1 MNDTQLE
8 TLVNSVDPER
18 FDYGYQISQLVDLLE
33 QTDTATLLERTG
45 IGITLRDHSHRFGF
59 PNRNIGI
66 RPRGLQYLYG
76 IMSTLPPGGDPTI
89 TYREIGEQFAKVR
102 DAYLLSKALPYV
114 QSEKVS
120 YDEYRL
126 ELGLVERE
134 LDTGRFAEM
143 KQPRR
148 LAAASYSRFDEEMS
162 EVYGFT
168 IDEAIRFSEHLEDS
182 LQANSQPLSMAVAHF
197 FQANPN
203 TVNTIFTQDAT
214 EQMLPGEVK
223 LLAED
228 ELFFEGLNLVD
239 QVHDHIGDVSKSLW
253 LDIGSLLSE
262 LPESMARDSFVSY
275 LHELSVEVGEPD
287 RSLNPDFRNIS
298 EPNPIHA
305 SPLLEIDGR
314 YFISTLDNLNR
325 CLAETFYY
333 GLRSALTKQ
342 GRKKEFDNRWG
353 EYAEDWVRVQL
364 QDIASSTR
372 LLSNVEY
379 KYQGRKYESDFVLLG
394 DDKLLVIEVK
404 TKKLPVATRG
414 GNLNSLSGDVEEGI
428 GEAYDQARRF
438 LRAVLETDSLDVAAV
453 EGEYIINRSEF
464 DLFQPM
470 IVLRDSY
477 DHLATLDYSTVLDLD
492 DSHPYVVDFYSLE
505 RILEYLPDQETF
517 IDYITSRREEQRRG
531 NWFSNDELDYL
542 GRFMKFDSRL
552 PGHDSDSLRQLE
564 DYSQVLD
571 ELSEHTYGTQ

>member
-8 TLVNSVDPER
+8 ALVRSVDPER
-18 FDYGYQISQLVDLLE
+18 FDYEYQLDQLVELLNLA
-33 QTDTATLLERTG
+33 DTETLLERTG
-45 IGITLRDHSHRFGF
+45 LGISLRGHSHRFGF

-76 IMSTLPPGGDPTI
+76 IMSTLSPTGDSNV
-89 TYREIGEQFAKVR
+89 TYREVGEQFAKVR
-102 DAYLLSKALPYV
+102 DAYLLSKVLPYV
-114 QSEKVS
+114 HEEISF
-120 YDEYRL
+120 DEYRL

-134 LDTGRFAEM
+134 LDTGRFAEL

-148 LAAASYSRFDEEMS
+148 LAAASYSRFDEEMT

-168 IDEAIRFSEHLEDS
+168 IDEAILFSEHLEES
-182 LQANSQPLSMAVAHF
+182 LQANSQPLSMGIAHF

-203 TVNTIFTQDAT
+203 AIDTIFTEDAT
-214 EQMLPGEVK
+214 EQMLPGEVR

-228 ELFFEGLNLVD
+228 DLFLEGLDLVD
-239 QVHDHIGDVSKSLW
+239 QVHDHLGDMSNFLW
-253 LDIGSLLSE
+253 IDIGSLIRE
-262 LPESMARDSFVSY
+262 LPESMERDSLVSY
-275 LHELSVEVGEPD
+275 LHEFSVEVGESD
-287 RSLNPDFRNIS
+287 RSLNPDFRKIS

-314 YFISTLDNLNR
+314 YFISTIDNLDR

-333 GLRSALTKQ
+333 GLRSALTKR

-353 EYAEDWVRVQL
+353 EYAEDWVRNQL

-379 KYQGRKYESDFVLLG
+379 KYQGKKYESDFVLLG

-404 TKKLPVATRG
+404 TKKLPVATRD

-438 LRAVLETDSLDVAAV
+438 LRAVLQNNSLDVEAV
-453 EGEYIINRSEF
+453 EGEYTIHRSEF

-505 RILEYLPDQETF
+505 RVIDYLPNQETF
-517 IDYITSRREEQRRG
+517 IEYVTARREEQRQG

-542 GRFMKFDSRL
+542 GRFMKCNSRFS
-552 PGHDSDSLRQLE
+552 GHSGNSLRRLK

-571 ELSEHTYGTQ
+571 ELSKRTYRTQ

>member
-1 MNDTQLE
+1 MTDTQLE
-8 TLVNSVDPER
+8 TLVRSVDPER
-18 FDYGYQISQLVDLLE
+18 FDYDYQIDQLVELLKLA
-33 QTDTATLLERTG
+33 DTATLLERTG

-76 IMSTLPPGGDPTI
+76 IMSTLSSTGDSTV
-89 TYREIGEQFAKVR
+89 TYKEVGEQFAKVR

-114 QSEKVS
+114 GEEIS
-120 YDEYRL
+120 YDKYRL

-134 LDTGRFAEM
+134 LDTGRFAEL

-148 LAAASYSRFDEEMS
+148 LAAASYSGFDEEMA

-168 IDEAIRFSEHLEDS
+168 IDEAIRFSEHLEES

-203 TVNTIFTQDAT
+203 TVDTIFTQDAT
-214 EQMLPGEVK
+214 EQILPGEVK

-228 ELFFEGLNLVD
+228 DLFLEGLDLVD
-239 QVHDHIGDVSKSLW
+239 RVHDHLGDVSNLLW
-253 LDIGSLLSE
+253 LEIGSLIRE
-262 LPESMARDSFVSY
+262 LPESMERESFVSY

-287 RSLNPDFRNIS
+287 RSLNPDFRKIS

-305 SPLLEIDGR
+305 SPLLEMDGR
-314 YFISTLDNLNR
+314 YFISTIDNLDR

-342 GRKKEFDNRWG
+342 GRKKDFDNRWG
-353 EYAEDWVRVQL
+353 EYAEDWVRDQL
-364 QDIASSTR
+364 QDIATSSR
-372 LLSNVEY
+372 LLSNVNY
-379 KYQGRKYESDFVLLG
+379 NYRGKQYESDFVLLG

-404 TKKLPVATRG
+404 TKKLPVATRD
-414 GNLNSLSGDVEEGI
+414 GNLNPLSGDVEEGI
-428 GEAYDQARRF
+428 GEAYEQARRF
-438 LRAVLETDSLDVAAV
+438 LRAVLRTDNLDVEAI
-453 EGEYIINRSEF
+453 EGEYTINRSEF

-492 DSHPYVVDFYSLE
+492 DSHPYVVDFYPLE
-505 RILEYLPDQETF
+505 RILECLPNQETF
-517 IDYITSRREEQRRG
+517 IEYVTARREEQRQG

-542 GRFMKFDSRL
+542 GRFMKCNSRF
-552 PGHDSDSLRQLE
+552 PGHNDNSLRRLK

-571 ELSEHTYGTQ
+571 ELSKRTYGTQ